1 MSTRCC
7 RRARRFRS
15 NCVPAPVAPRCAPP
29 GGPSPPSTG
38 CSRPP
43 VLRRWPMTL
52 RCNGSGVTRTP
63 AGCTR
68 PTTPSGPTRS
78 SGTTNSGC
86 LLATPWSRTMTSIEE
101 MTFEF
106 TSRFAEVDV
115 DGPLKLHY
123 HEAGIGNEQTIV
135 LLHGGGP
142 RAASWTHLS
151 RTIPVFAERFHVL
164 AVDQP
169 GYGHSDKRAEHG
181 QFNHYAARALKG
193 LFDHLGLGR
202 VPLVGNSLGGGT
214 AVRFALDYPDKAG
227 KLVLMGPGGL
237 SVNLFA
243 PDPTEG
249 VKRLGKFSVE
259 PTRENLEAFL
269 RVMVYDQKLITPE
282 LVEQRFALASTPES
296 LTATRAM
303 GMSFAG
309 ADFELGMMWREV
321 HRLRQPVLLIWG
333 REDRVNPLDGALV
346 ALKTIPRAQL
356 HVFGQCGHWAQVE
369 KFDEFNKLTIDF
381 LGGA

>member
-1 MSTRCC
+1 
-7 RRARRFRS
+7 
-15 NCVPAPVAPRCAPP
+15 
-29 GGPSPPSTG
+29 
-38 CSRPP
+38 
-43 VLRRWPMTL
+43 
-52 RCNGSGVTRTP
+52 
-63 AGCTR
+63 
-68 PTTPSGPTRS
+68 
-78 SGTTNSGC
+78 
-86 LLATPWSRTMTSIEE
+86 MTSVSNQTAEI
-101 MTFEF
+101 TFES
-106 TSRFAEVDV
+106 TSRYAEVDV

-123 HEAGIGNEQTIV
+123 HEAGIGNAPTVV

-142 RAASWTHLS
+142 GASSWTN
-151 RTIPVFAERFHVL
+151 FARNIEVLAQHFHVL

-181 QFNHYAARALKG
+181 QFNRYAARALKG
-193 LFDHLGLGR
+193 LFDQLGLQR

-214 AVRFALDYPDKAG
+214 AVRFALDYPELAG
-227 KLVLMGPGGL
+227 RLVLMGPGGL
-237 SVNLFA
+237 SINLFA

-249 VKRLGKFSVE
+249 VKRLGKFSIE

-282 LVEQRFALASTPES
+282 LVEERFKLASTPES
-296 LTATRAM
+296 LAATKAM
-303 GMSFAG
+303 GKSFAA

-321 HRLRQPVLLIWG
+321 YKLRQPVLLIWG

-381 LGGA
+381 LGGSR